1 MAKSGIPACYDLR
14 MTTTAERLYTVE
26 EFERLPEPREG
37 GKVELVDGRLVMM
50 SPVGKTH
57 GIVQGRIFSALDA
70 FAEARDLGAVG
81 VEIGF
86 HLPLDDLR
94 VRAPDVCFIAGEP
107 ESLDETDD
115 GFVRGAPTLAVEVT
129 SPGDTDTEL
138 SEKVDEYLRAGSARV
153 WVVRPPLK
161 TVTVHQPN
169 GDAHTHGID
178 AVLTSADAGFAAP
191 GFELSLSRLFR

>member
-1 MAKSGIPACYDLR
+1 

-57 GIVQGRIFSALDA
+57 GMVAIRIASQLEE
-70 FAEARDLGAVG
+70 FAELHSLGVVG
-81 VEIGF
+81 AEIGF

-107 ESLDETDD
+107 ESLDETDE

-129 SPGDTDTEL
+129 SPGDTDSEL
-138 SEKVDEYLRAGSARV
+138 SEKVAEYLRAGSARV
-153 WVVRPPLK
+153 WVVRPALK

-169 GDAHTHGID
+169 GDSHTHGID
-178 AVLTSADAGFAAP
+178 AVLTSADAGFATS
-191 GFELSLSRLFR
+191 GFELALSRLFR